1 MPGRLEGKVV
11 IVTGAGSGIGAAIA
25 GKFAAEGARVV
36 INGLPTDP
44 ILEVERAICAAGGTC
59 IVYAGDVAEEER
71 AQLCVQTALDSWGKL
86 DVLVSNAGAPMLG
99 APIHKY
105 DVNQFDKLVARNIR
119 SIFLMTRYAIPHLQ
133 KTAGNI
139 VATGNEAGTLGLAD
153 NTPYGGAKG
162 FVHAFIKGV
171 AVEQAK
177 FGVRAN
183 CVCPG
188 PIETRANTEASD
200 DEKRRLANTPMGRNG
215 TAEEI
220 ANVFTFLA
228 SDMAS
233 YVTGAL
239 WVVDGG
245 TTIGK
250 SPVTSDFDENDFD
263 DESDN

>member
-1 MPGRLEGKVV
+1 M
-11 IVTGAGSGIGAAIA
+11 TGAGGDIGAAIA
-25 GKFAAEGARVV
+25 SKFAAEGARVV

-44 ILEVERAICAAGGTC
+44 ILEVERAICDAGGSC
-59 IVYAGDVAEEER
+59 AVYAGDVAEEER
-71 AQLCVQTALDSWGKL
+71 AQACVQMALDKWGKL

-139 VATGNEAGTLGLAD
+139 VATGSEAGTLGLAE

-162 FVHAFIKGV
+162 FVHAFVKGV

-177 FGVRAN
+177 YGVRAN

-188 PIETRANTEASD
+188 PIETRAQNGETS
-200 DEKRRLANTPMGRNG
+200 DEKSRAANTPMGRNG

-250 SPVTSDFDENDFD
+250 SAMNNDFD
-263 DESDN
+263 RGDNGSDAESDD

>member
-1 MPGRLEGKVV
+1 MPGRLDGKVV
-11 IVTGAGSGIGAAIA
+11 IVTGAGNGIGAAIA

-44 ILEVERAICAAGGTC
+44 IMEVEQEINAAGGQC
-59 IVYAGDVAEEER
+59 LVYAGDVAEEER
-71 AQLCVQTALDSWGKL
+71 AKACLQMAINKWGKL
-86 DVLVSNAGAPMLG
+86 DILVSNAETPMPG

-105 DVNQFDKLVARNIR
+105 DINQFDRLIARNVR
-119 SIFLMTRYAIPHLQ
+119 SLFLMTRFSIPYLQ

-139 VATGNEAGTLGLAD
+139 VATGNEVGTLGMAD

-171 AVEQAK
+171 AVEQAR
-177 FGVRAN
+177 FGIRAN

-188 PIETRANTEASD
+188 PIDKLAREAEETDAEKARVANS
-200 DEKRRLANTPMGRNG
+200 PMGRRG

-250 SPVTSDFDENDFD
+250 APTFNDD
-263 DESDN
+263 DDD

>member
-25 GKFAAEGARVV
+25 HKFAAEGARVV

-44 ILEVERAICAAGGTC
+44 ILEVEKSIGAAGGKC
-59 IVYAGDVAEEER
+59 VVYAGDVADEDRAKACVDLAIER
-71 AQLCVQTALDSWGKL
+71 FGKL
-86 DVLVSNAGAPMLG
+86 DVLVSNAGAQLVG
-99 APIHKY
+99 APVHKY
-105 DVNQFDKLVARNIR
+105 DINQFDKIIARNIR
-119 SIFLMTRYAIPHLQ
+119 SVFLMTRFAIPHLQ
-133 KTAGNI
+133 KSGGNI
-139 VATGNEAGTLGLAD
+139 VATGSEAGTLGLAG
-153 NTPYGGAKG
+153 NTPYGGVKG
-162 FVHAFIKGV
+162 FVHSFIKGV

-177 FGVRAN
+177 YGIRAN

-188 PIETRANTEASD
+188 PIDKAAHEDETEVSAAG
-200 DEKRRLANTPMGRNG
+200 TPMGRRG
-215 TAEEI
+215 TAEEV

-250 SPVTSDFDENDFD
+250 GPIISDGD
-263 DESDN
+263 DEE

>member
-1 MPGRLEGKVV
+1 MPGRLDEKVV

-25 GKFAAEGARVV
+25 SKFAAEGARVV

-44 ILEVERAICAAGGTC
+44 ILEVEHEINAAGGQC
-59 IVYAGDVAEEER
+59 VVYAGDVAEEER
-71 AQLCVQTALDSWGKL
+71 ARACVDIAIDKWGQLDI
-86 DVLVSNAGAPMLG
+86 LVSNAGTPLLG
-99 APIHKY
+99 APVHKY
-105 DVNQFDKLVARNIR
+105 DINQFDRLIARNIR
-119 SIFLMTRYAIPHLQ
+119 SLFLMTRFAIPYLQ

-139 VATGNEAGTLGLAD
+139 VATGNEVGTLGMAD

-162 FVHAFIKGV
+162 FVHAFVKGV
-171 AVEQAK
+171 AVEQARY
-177 FGVRAN
+177 GIRAN

-188 PIETRANTEASD
+188 PVDKLAKEAYSD
-200 DEKRRLANTPMGRNG
+200 AEEQHIAQTPMGRRG

-250 SPVTSDFDENDFD
+250 GPTISSLDE
-263 DESDN
+263 DEDQTE

>member
-11 IVTGAGSGIGAAIA
+11 IVTGAGSGIGEAIA
-25 GKFAAEGARVV
+25 HKFAAEGARVV
-36 INGLPTDP
+36 VNGLPTDP
-44 ILEVERAICAAGGTC
+44 ILEVTKAITDKGGKAV
-59 IVYAGDVAEEER
+59 VYAGDVGEDER
-71 AQLCVQTALDSWGKL
+71 AKACVGLAIENYGKL
-86 DVLVSNAGAPMLG
+86 DVLVSNAGSPLFN

-105 DVNQFDKLVARNIR
+105 DLNQFDKLVTRNIR

-133 KTAGNI
+133 KTGGNI
-139 VATGNEAGTLGLAD
+139 VATGSEVGTLGMAG

-177 FGVRAN
+177 HGIRAN

-188 PIETRANTEASD
+188 PINRECKNEEAAQSP
-200 DEKRRLANTPMGRNG
+200 LSQTPMGRRG

-250 SPVTSDFDENDFD
+250 GPTTSDLEA
-263 DESDN
+263 

>member
-1 MPGRLEGKVV
+1 MV
-11 IVTGAGSGIGAAIA
+11 VTGAGSGIGAAIA
-25 GKFAAEGARVV
+25 QKFATEGARVV
-36 INGLPTDP
+36 VNGLPTDP
-44 ILEVERAICAAGGTC
+44 ILEVERAICASGGIC
-59 IVYAGDVAEEER
+59 AVYAGDVSEEER
-71 AQLCVQTALDSWGKL
+71 AKMCVQTAVDSWGQL
-86 DVLVSNAGAPMLG
+86 DVLVCNTGASMVA
-99 APIHKY
+99 APVHKY
-105 DVNQFDKLVARNIR
+105 DINQFDKLIARNVR
-119 SIFLMTRYAIPHLQ
+119 STFLMTRYAIPHLQ

-139 VATGNEAGTLGLAD
+139 VATGGEAGTLGLAD

-171 AVEQAK
+171 AIEQAR
-177 FGVRAN
+177 FGIRAN

-188 PIETRANTEASD
+188 PIESGIEVGAQGRAEAAD
-200 DEKRRLANTPMGRNG
+200 DKRRAANSPMGRNG

-250 SPVTSDFDENDFD
+250 SAPASDYEDDDDENDEAQR
-263 DESDN
+263 DE

>member
-1 MPGRLEGKVV
+1 M
-11 IVTGAGSGIGAAIA
+11 TGAGSGIGEAIA
-25 GKFAAEGARVV
+25 HKFAAEGARVV
-36 INGLPTDP
+36 VNGLPTDP
-44 ILEVERAICAAGGTC
+44 ILEVTRSICDQGGHAV
-59 IVYAGDVAEEER
+59 VYAGDVAEEER
-71 AQLCVQTALDSWGKL
+71 ARACVDTAIENYGKL
-86 DVLVSNAGAPMLG
+86 DVLVSNAGSPFFN

-105 DVNQFDKLVARNIR
+105 DINQFDRLIARNLR
-119 SIFLMTRYAIPHLQ
+119 SLFLMTRFTIPHLQ

-139 VATGNEAGTLGLAD
+139 LATGSEVGTLGMAS

-177 FGVRAN
+177 HGIRAN

-188 PIETRANTEASD
+188 PVDKTCPVDKACKAED
-200 DEKRRLANTPMGRNG
+200 DEQSSLSQTPMGRRG

-250 SPVTSDFDENDFD
+250 GPIVSSLDE
-263 DESDN
+263 E

>member
-25 GKFAAEGARVV
+25 SKFAAEGARVV

-44 ILEVERAICAAGGTC
+44 ILEVEREINAAGGKC
-59 IVYAGDVAEEER
+59 VVYAGDVAESER
-71 AQLCVQTALDSWGKL
+71 ARACVQMAIDKWGKL
-86 DVLVSNAGAPMLG
+86 DILVSNAGTPLLG

-105 DVNQFDKLVARNIR
+105 DINQFDKLIARNIR
-119 SIFLMTRYAIPHLQ
+119 SIFLMTRFAIPHLQ

-139 VATGNEAGTLGLAD
+139 VATGNEVGTLGMAD

-171 AVEQAK
+171 AVEQARY
-177 FGVRAN
+177 GIRAN

-188 PIETRANTEASD
+188 PVDHLLKEANSAIE
-200 DEKRRLANTPMGRNG
+200 KQQLAGTPMGRRG

-250 SPVTSDFDENDFD
+250 GPSVSDLDADEN
-263 DESDN
+263 ETEN

>member
-1 MPGRLEGKVV
+1 MSGRLDGKVV

-25 GKFAAEGARVV
+25 SKFAAEGARVV
-36 INGLPTDP
+36 INGLSTDP
-44 ILEVERAICAAGGTC
+44 ILEVERDICEAGGNC
-59 IVYAGDVAEEER
+59 VVYAGDVAEEER
-71 AQLCVQTALDSWGKL
+71 AKACVAMAIDRYGKL
-86 DVLVSNAGAPMLG
+86 DILVSNAGTPMLG

-105 DVNQFDKLVARNIR
+105 QINQFDKLIARNIR
-119 SIFLMTRYAIPHLQ
+119 SMFLMTRFAIPHLQ
-133 KTAGNI
+133 KTSGNI
-139 VATGNEAGTLGLAD
+139 VATGNEVGTLGMAD

-177 FGVRAN
+177 YGIRAN

-188 PIETRANTEASD
+188 PIDKLSKEADADTEKQDVS
-200 DEKRRLANTPMGRNG
+200 NTPMGRRG
-215 TAEEI
+215 TAEEV

-250 SPVTSDFDENDFD
+250 GPTISNL
-263 DESDN
+263 DESGE

>member
-1 MPGRLEGKVV
+1 MV

-25 GKFAAEGARVV
+25 SKFAAEGAKVV
-36 INGLPTDP
+36 INGLSTDP
-44 ILEVERAICAAGGTC
+44 ILEVERDICENGGTC
-59 IVYAGDVAEEER
+59 VVYAGDVAEEER
-71 AQLCVQTALDSWGKL
+71 ARACVQMAIEKFGQLDI
-86 DVLVSNAGAPMLG
+86 LVSNAGTPMLG

-105 DVNQFDKLVARNIR
+105 DINQFDKLIARNVR
-119 SIFLMTRYAIPHLQ
+119 SMFLMTRFAIPYLQ

-139 VATGNEAGTLGLAD
+139 VATGNEVGTLGMAD

-177 FGVRAN
+177 YGIRAN

-188 PIETRANTEASD
+188 PIDKLSKEADTDAEQQSV
-200 DEKRRLANTPMGRNG
+200 ANTPMGRRG
-215 TAEEI
+215 TAEEV

-250 SPVTSDFDENDFD
+250 GPTISNLDENAG
-263 DESDN
+263 

>member
-1 MPGRLEGKVV
+1 VV
-11 IVTGAGSGIGAAIA
+11 IVTGAGNGIGAAIA
-25 GKFAAEGARVV
+25 SKFAAEGARVV

-44 ILEVERAICAAGGTC
+44 ILEVERDINAAGGTC
-59 IVYAGDVAEEER
+59 VVYAGDVAEEER
-71 AQLCVQTALDSWGKL
+71 AKACVQMAIDRWDKL
-86 DVLVSNAGAPMLG
+86 DILVSNAGTPLLG
-99 APIHKY
+99 APVHKY
-105 DVNQFDKLVARNIR
+105 DINQFDKLIARNIR
-119 SIFLMTRYAIPHLQ
+119 SIFLMTRFAIPHLQ

-139 VATGNEAGTLGLAD
+139 VATGNEVGTLGMAD

-171 AVEQAK
+171 AVEQARY
-177 FGVRAN
+177 GIRAN

-188 PIETRANTEASD
+188 PVDKLSKEAD
-200 DEKRRLANTPMGRNG
+200 TADEKARVASTPMGRRG

-250 SPVTSDFDENDFD
+250 GPTISNLDE
-263 DESDN
+263 DED

>member
-1 MPGRLEGKVV
+1 MPGRLEEKVV
-11 IVTGAGSGIGAAIA
+11 IVTGAGSDIGSAIA
-25 GKFAAEGARVV
+25 NKFAAEGARVV
-36 INGLPTDP
+36 INGLATDP
-44 ILEVERAICAAGGTC
+44 ILEVERDINAAGGKC
-59 IVYAGDVAEEER
+59 VVYAGDVAEEER
-71 AQLCVQTALDSWGKL
+71 ARACVQTAIDKWGKL
-86 DVLVSNAGAPMLG
+86 DILVSNAGTPLLG

-105 DVNQFDKLVARNIR
+105 DINQFDRLIARNLR
-119 SIFLMTRYAIPHLQ
+119 SIFLMTRFAVPHLQ

-139 VATGNEAGTLGLAD
+139 VATGNEVGTLGMAD

-171 AVEQAK
+171 AVEQARY
-177 FGVRAN
+177 GIRAN

-188 PIETRANTEASD
+188 PIDNLSKEADSD
-200 DEKRRLANTPMGRNG
+200 AEKARVASTPMGRRG

-250 SPVTSDFDENDFD
+250 GPTISNLE
-263 DESDN
+263 ES

>member
-1 MPGRLEGKVV
+1 MRGRLEGKVV

-25 GKFAAEGARVV
+25 TKFAAEGARVV
-36 INGLPTDP
+36 VNGLPDDA
-44 ILEVERAICAAGGTC
+44 IGEVEQEIKAAGGEC
-59 IVYAGDVAEEER
+59 VLYAGDVSQEEGAR
-71 AQLCVQTALDSWGKL
+71 ACVQAAIDSWGQL
-86 DVLVSNAGAPMLG
+86 DVLVANTGDPMVGAPV
-99 APIHKY
+99 HNY
-105 DVNQFDKLVARNIR
+105 DIEQFDKLIARNVR
-119 SIFLMTRYAIPHLQ
+119 SVFLMTRFVIPHLQ

-139 VATGNEAGTLGLAD
+139 VATGSEVGTLGMAD

-171 AVEQAK
+171 AVEQARY
-177 FGVRAN
+177 GIRAN

-188 PIETRANTEASD
+188 PIEKYSVQTEA
-200 DEKRRLANTPMGRNG
+200 EKSAVADMPMGRRG

-239 WVVDGG
+239 WVADGG
-245 TTIGK
+245 TTISK
-250 SPVTSDFDENDFD
+250 SSMASYADEE
-263 DESDN
+263 DEEI

>member
-1 MPGRLEGKVV
+1 MRGRLEGKVV
-11 IVTGAGSGIGAAIA
+11 IVTGAGYGIGAAIA
-25 GKFAAEGARVV
+25 NKFAAEGARIV
-36 INGLPTDP
+36 INGLPTEP
-44 ILEVERAICAAGGTC
+44 ILEVEREICEAGGAC
-59 IVYAGDVAEEER
+59 VVYAGDVTEEER
-71 AQLCVQTALDSWGKL
+71 ARACVELALDTWGQL
-86 DVLVSNAGAPMLG
+86 DVLVSNTGTPMLG

-105 DVNQFDKLVARNIR
+105 DIEQFDRLIARNIR
-119 SIFLMTRYAIPHLQ
+119 SLFLMTRFAIPHLQ
-133 KTAGNI
+133 KSAGNI

-162 FVHAFIKGV
+162 FVHSFIKGV

-177 FGVRAN
+177 YGVRAN

-188 PIETRANTEASD
+188 PIDKISQGAET
-200 DEKRRLANTPMGRNG
+200 DETDEEKQRIANTPMGRHG

-245 TTIGK
+245 TTI
-250 SPVTSDFDENDFD
+250 SQNRAPRDLDEA
-263 DESDN
+263 DE

>member
-11 IVTGAGSGIGAAIA
+11 IVTGAGSGIGEAIA
-25 GKFAAEGARVV
+25 HKFAAEGARIV

-44 ILEVERAICAAGGTC
+44 ILEVEKSICSQGGKC
-59 IVYAGDVAEEER
+59 VVYAGDVADEER
-71 AQLCVQTALDSWGKL
+71 AKICVETALQRFGKL
-86 DVLVSNAGAPMLG
+86 DVLVSNAGAPMVG
-99 APIHKY
+99 APVHKY
-105 DVNQFDKLVARNIR
+105 DINQFDKVIARNIR
-119 SIFLMTRYAIPHLQ
+119 SVFLMTRYSIPHLQ

-139 VATGNEAGTLGLAD
+139 VATGSEAGTLGLAG
-153 NTPYGGAKG
+153 NTPYGGVKG

-171 AVEQAK
+171 AVEQARH
-177 FGVRAN
+177 GIRAN

-188 PIETRANTEASD
+188 PIDKDSDAEA
-200 DEKRRLANTPMGRNG
+200 AGTPMGRHG

-250 SPVTSDFDENDFD
+250 SPVISDGD
-263 DESDN
+263 DEE

>member
-1 MPGRLEGKVV
+1 MSAKKTRARACVEL
-11 IVTGAGSGIGAAIA
+11 AI
-25 GKFAAEGARVV
+25 E
-36 INGLPTDP
+36 T
-44 ILEVERAICAAGGTC
+44 
-59 IVYAGDVAEEER
+59 Y
-71 AQLCVQTALDSWGKL
+71 GKL
-86 DVLVSNAGAPMLG
+86 DVLVSNAGNAFFN

-105 DVNQFDKLVARNIR
+105 DINQFDKLVSRNIR

-133 KTAGNI
+133 KTGGNI
-139 VATGNEAGTLGLAD
+139 VATGNEVGTLGMAN

-171 AVEQAK
+171 AVEQARH
-177 FGVRAN
+177 GIRAN

-188 PIETRANTEASD
+188 PIDKVCQVEDGAQSP
-200 DEKRRLANTPMGRNG
+200 LSQSPMGRRG
-215 TAEEI
+215 TAEEV

-245 TTIGK
+245 TTIGLNRDK
-250 SPVTSDFDENDFD
+250 EQEIED
-263 DESDN
+263 DDQ

>member
-1 MPGRLEGKVV
+1 M
-11 IVTGAGSGIGAAIA
+11 IVTGAGDGIGAAIA
-25 GKFAAEGARVV
+25 RKFASEGARVV
-36 INGLPTDP
+36 VNGLIADP
-44 ILEVERAICAAGGTC
+44 ILEIEREILAHGGLCT
-59 IVYAGDVAEEER
+59 VYAGDVSEAER
-71 AQLCVQTALDSWGKL
+71 ARACVQAALDSWGQL
-86 DVLVSNAGAPMLG
+86 DVLVCNAGTPTLG
-99 APIHKY
+99 APVHKY
-105 DVNQFDKLVARNIR
+105 DVTQFDELIARQVR
-119 SIFLMTRYAIPHLQ
+119 STFLMTRYAIPQLQ

-139 VATGNEAGTLGLAD
+139 VATGGEAGTLGLAD

-171 AVEQAK
+171 AVEQAR
-177 FGVRAN
+177 FGIRAN

-188 PIETRANTEASD
+188 PIESSIEAGAQSGLD
-200 DEKRRLANTPMGRNG
+200 AAGDARRVAHSPMGRNG
-215 TAEEI
+215 TAQEI

-250 SPVTSDFDENDFD
+250 NAPINDWEPD
-263 DESDN
+263 DED

>member
-1 MPGRLEGKVV
+1 MV
-11 IVTGAGSGIGAAIA
+11 IVTGAGGGIGAAIA
-25 GKFAAEGARVV
+25 SKFAEEGARVV

-44 ILEVERAICAAGGTC
+44 IVEVEQSIRAAGGEC
-59 IVYAGDVAEEER
+59 ALYAGDVAEEER
-71 AQLCVQTALDSWGKL
+71 ARACVQTALDSWGKL
-86 DVLVSNAGAPMLG
+86 DVLVANAGTPMFST
-99 APIHKY
+99 PIHKY
-105 DVNQFDKLVARNIR
+105 DINQFDKLIARNIR
-119 SIFLMTRYAIPHLQ
+119 SIFLMTRFAVPHLQ

-139 VATGNEAGTLGLAD
+139 VATGNEVGTLGMAD

-177 FGVRAN
+177 YGIRAN

-188 PIETRANTEASD
+188 PIDKASQECETADERA
-200 DEKRRLANTPMGRNG
+200 RLASTPMGRRG

-250 SPVTSDFDENDFD
+250 GPTLRNTNSSADGGE
-263 DESDN
+263 EEE

>member
-1 MPGRLEGKVV
+1 MV

-25 GKFAAEGARVV
+25 SKFAAEGAKVV
-36 INGLPTDP
+36 INGLSTDP
-44 ILEVERAICAAGGTC
+44 ILEVERGICEAGGTC
-59 IVYAGDVAEEER
+59 VVYAGDVAEEER
-71 AQLCVQTALDSWGKL
+71 ARGCVATAIDKFGQLDI
-86 DVLVSNAGAPMLG
+86 LVANAGTPMLG
-99 APIHKY
+99 APVHKY
-105 DVNQFDKLVARNIR
+105 DINQFDKLIARNIR
-119 SIFLMTRYAIPHLQ
+119 SMFLMTRFSIPHLQ

-139 VATGNEAGTLGLAD
+139 VATGNEVGTLGMAD

-177 FGVRAN
+177 YGIRAN

-188 PIETRANTEASD
+188 PIDKLSKEAD
-200 DEKRRLANTPMGRNG
+200 DHEQSVANTPMGRRG
-215 TAEEI
+215 TAEEV

-250 SPVTSDFDENDFD
+250 GPTISNL
-263 DESDN
+263 DESGE

>member
-44 ILEVERAICAAGGTC
+44 ILEVERDICQADGKC

-71 AQLCVQTALDSWGKL
+71 ARACVQTALDKWGKL
-86 DVLVSNAGAPMLG
+86 DILVSNSGTPLLG

-105 DVNQFDKLVARNIR
+105 DINQFDKLIARNIR
-119 SIFLMTRYAIPHLQ
+119 SLFLMTRFAIPHLQ

-139 VATGNEAGTLGLAD
+139 VATGNEVGTLGMAD

-171 AVEQAK
+171 AVEQARY
-177 FGVRAN
+177 GIRAN

-188 PIETRANTEASD
+188 PIDKLARDDQEESA
-200 DEKRRLANTPMGRNG
+200 DEKARVASTPMGRRG

-250 SPVTSDFDENDFD
+250 GPIMNDLD
-263 DESDN
+263 AE

>member
-25 GKFAAEGARVV
+25 HKFAAEGARVV
-36 INGLPTDP
+36 INGLPTEP
-44 ILEVERAICAAGGTC
+44 ILEVEHSICERGGQAV
-59 IVYAGDVAEEER
+59 VYAGDVGEEER
-71 AQLCVQTALDSWGKL
+71 ARACVAMAIENFGKL
-86 DVLVSNAGAPMLG
+86 DVLVSNAGNAFCG

-105 DVNQFDKLVARNIR
+105 DVHQFDKLVTRNLR
-119 SIFLMTRYAIPHLQ
+119 SIFLMTRFAIPHLQ
-133 KTAGNI
+133 KTSGNI
-139 VATGNEAGTLGLAD
+139 VATGGEVGTLGLAG

-177 FGVRAN
+177 HGIRAN

-188 PIETRANTEASD
+188 PIGKESASD
-200 DEKRRLANTPMGRNG
+200 EAEQSPLAQTPLGRRG

-250 SPVTSDFDENDFD
+250 APGNGSYE
-263 DESDN
+263 E

>member
-1 MPGRLEGKVV
+1 MV

-25 GKFAAEGARVV
+25 CKFAAEGARVV

-44 ILEVERAICAAGGTC
+44 ILEVEREICSSGGSC
-59 IVYAGDVAEEER
+59 VVYAGDVAEEER
-71 AQLCVQTALDSWGKL
+71 AKACVQMALDRWDRL
-86 DVLVSNAGAPMLG
+86 DILVSNAGTPLLG
-99 APIHKY
+99 APVHKY
-105 DVNQFDKLVARNIR
+105 DINQFDKLIARNIR
-119 SIFLMTRYAIPHLQ
+119 SLFLMTRFAIPHLQ

-139 VATGNEAGTLGLAD
+139 VATGNEVGTLGMAD

-171 AVEQAK
+171 AVEQARY
-177 FGVRAN
+177 GIRAN

-188 PIETRANTEASD
+188 PVDRLSKEAYSD
-200 DEKRRLANTPMGRNG
+200 AEKQYVAQTPMGRRG
-215 TAEEI
+215 TVEEI

-250 SPVTSDFDENDFD
+250 GPTISDLDE
-263 DESDN
+263 E

>member
-1 MPGRLEGKVV
+1 MLGRLDGKVV

-25 GKFAAEGARVV
+25 GKFAAEGARIV

-44 ILEVERAICAAGGTC
+44 ILEVEREINAAGGQC
-59 IVYAGDVAEEER
+59 VIYAGDVAEEER
-71 AQLCVQTALDSWGKL
+71 ARACVQMALDKWGKL
-86 DVLVSNAGAPMLG
+86 DILVSNAGTPLLG

-105 DVNQFDKLVARNIR
+105 DINQFDKLIARNIR
-119 SIFLMTRYAIPHLQ
+119 SLFLMTRFAVPHLQ

-139 VATGNEAGTLGLAD
+139 VATGNEVGTLGMAD

-171 AVEQAK
+171 AVEQARY
-177 FGVRAN
+177 GIRAN

-188 PIETRANTEASD
+188 PVDKLAREAEETDAEKARVANS
-200 DEKRRLANTPMGRNG
+200 PMGRRG

-250 SPVTSDFDENDFD
+250 GPTISDLDE
-263 DESDN
+263 E

>member
-11 IVTGAGSGIGAAIA
+11 IVTGAGSGIGAAIV
-25 GKFAAEGARVV
+25 GNFASEGARIV

-44 ILEVERAICAAGGTC
+44 ILEVEREINAAGGNC
-59 IVYAGDVAEEER
+59 VIYAGDVAEEKR
-71 AQLCVQTALDSWGKL
+71 AKACVQMALDKWGKL
-86 DVLVSNAGAPMLG
+86 DILVSNVGTPLLD

-105 DVNQFDKLVARNIR
+105 DINQFDKLIARNIR
-119 SIFLMTRYAIPHLQ
+119 SLFLMTRFAIPHLQ

-139 VATGNEAGTLGLAD
+139 VATGNEVGTLGMAD

-171 AVEQAK
+171 AVEQAR
-177 FGVRAN
+177 FGIRAN

-188 PIETRANTEASD
+188 PID
-200 DEKRRLANTPMGRNG
+200 RLAREAEETDTEKARVANSPMGRRG

-250 SPVTSDFDENDFD
+250 GPTVSNLHEA
-263 DESDN
+263 

>member
-25 GKFAAEGARVV
+25 TKFAAEGARVV

-44 ILEVERAICAAGGTC
+44 ILEVEREICEAGGRC
-59 IVYAGDVAEEER
+59 VVYAGDVADEER
-71 AQLCVQTALDSWGKL
+71 AKACVQMALDKFDKL
-86 DVLVSNAGAPMLG
+86 DILVSNAGTPLLG
-99 APIHKY
+99 APVHKY
-105 DVNQFDKLVARNIR
+105 DINQFDKLIARNVR
-119 SIFLMTRYAIPHLQ
+119 SLFLMTRFAIPHLQ

-139 VATGNEAGTLGLAD
+139 VATGNEVGTLGMAD

-171 AVEQAK
+171 AVEQAR
-177 FGVRAN
+177 FGIRAN

-188 PIETRANTEASD
+188 PIDKLLKEADSTEERQRIAQ
-200 DEKRRLANTPMGRNG
+200 TPMGRRG
-215 TAEEI
+215 TADEI

-250 SPVTSDFDENDFD
+250 GPTISDLDQE
-263 DESDN
+263 

>member
-1 MPGRLEGKVV
+1 MPGRLEGKIV

-25 GKFAAEGARVV
+25 RKFAAEGARVV

-44 ILEVERAICAAGGTC
+44 ILEVEREINEAGGTC
-59 IVYAGDVAEEER
+59 VVYAGDVADEER
-71 AQLCVQTALDSWGKL
+71 AKACVQMALDKWERL
-86 DVLVSNAGAPMLG
+86 DILVSNAGTPLLG
-99 APIHKY
+99 APVHKY
-105 DVNQFDKLVARNIR
+105 DINQFDKLIARNIR
-119 SIFLMTRYAIPHLQ
+119 SLFLMTRFAIPHLQ

-139 VATGNEAGTLGLAD
+139 VATGNEVGTLGMAD

-171 AVEQAK
+171 AVEQARY
-177 FGVRAN
+177 GIRAN

-188 PIETRANTEASD
+188 PIDKIARENGGDETQSI
-200 DEKRRLANTPMGRNG
+200 ANTPMGRRG

-250 SPVTSDFDENDFD
+250 GPTVSNLDE
-263 DESDN
+263 E

>member
-11 IVTGAGSGIGAAIA
+11 IVTGAGSGIGEAIA
-25 GKFAAEGARVV
+25 HKFAAEGARIV

-44 ILEVERAICAAGGTC
+44 ILEVEKSICAAGGKC
-59 IVYAGDVAEEER
+59 VVYAGDVADEER
-71 AQLCVQTALDSWGKL
+71 ARACVETALERFGKL
-86 DVLVSNAGAPMLG
+86 DVLVSNAGAQMVG

-105 DVNQFDKLVARNIR
+105 DINQFDKIIARNIR
-119 SIFLMTRYAIPHLQ
+119 SLFLMTKFAIPHLQ
-133 KTAGNI
+133 KTSGNI
-139 VATGNEAGTLGLAD
+139 VATGDEAGTLGLAG

-171 AVEQAK
+171 AVEQARH
-177 FGVRAN
+177 GIRAN

-188 PIETRANTEASD
+188 PIDKNSD
-200 DEKRRLANTPMGRNG
+200 AATGTPMGRHG

-239 WVVDGG
+239 WVADGG
-245 TTIGK
+245 TAIGK
-250 SPVTSDFDENDFD
+250 NSTMDED
-263 DESDN
+263 D